1 MRRCCDSSGE
11 QGMVAVERDPGIWD
25 MAGVYY
31 FWEREEGYG
40 WAYGAERGRW
50 GGEWGGDE

>member
-1 MRRCCDSSGE
+1 
-11 QGMVAVERDPGIWD
+11 MVAVERDPGIWD